1 LINFTKVS
9 RMPGKLILVGAG
21 PGDPELISVK
31 GLKAIQQAD
40 IILYD
45 ALVHPALLENAG
57 PEGENIYVGKRGG
70 LRSVKQQLIN
80 EMIVEHALAGKNVV
94 RLKGGDPFVFARG
107 REEIDYAANFGIVS
121 EVIPGIS
128 SVNLAGSYGIPLTV
142 RGINESFWVV
152 TATTSSGELS
162 NDLTLAA
169 QSSATV
175 VILMGL
181 RKIDQIARLFSK
193 FRSTDTPAVI
203 ISRGSH
209 PDGKVIFGKV
219 ADISGKKEEAESP
232 AMIII
237 GKAVSTHP
245 DYNAIINSLIEN

>member
-1 LINFTKVS
+1 
-9 RMPGKLILVGAG
+9 MPGKLILVGAG

-45 ALVHPALLENAG
+45 ALVHPDLLENTG
-57 PEGENIYVGKRGG
+57 PDAEKIYVGKRGG
-70 LRSVKQQLIN
+70 YRSVKQQLIN
-80 EMIVEHALAGKNVV
+80 EMIVEHTLAGKNVV

-107 REEIDYAANFGIVS
+107 REEIDYASNFGIIS

-128 SVNLAGSYGIPLTV
+128 SVNLAGYYGIPLTV

-162 NDLTLAA
+162 ADLTLAA

-181 RKIDQIARLFSK
+181 RKIDQITELFSK
-193 FRSTDTPAVI
+193 FRSADTPAVI

-209 PDGKVIFGKV
+209 LDGKVFFGKV
-219 ADISGKKEEAESP
+219 GDISEKRGEAGSP
-232 AMIII
+232 SMIII
-237 GKAVSTHP
+237 GKAISTHP
-245 DYNAIINSLIEN
+245 DYDAIVNSLIEKESHDIG